1 MREEILKHA
10 RILVI
15 DDEPQNVRYLKD
27 VLSWAGYERIESTT
41 DSKQALP
48 SFLRFQPDLVILD
61 LLMPE
66 LDGFA
71 VLEAIQ
77 EHLDEDDYLPILIL
91 TSDVSRE
98 ARRRALGGG
107 ARDFLTKPM
116 SPTEV
121 GIRVGNLLEARFLH
135 LRCRQLEERLD
146 VEDREEEAALEG
158 AALDEA
164 LERWAA
170 TVDAGSREPGAHALR
185 VAETAGAIAAAM
197 RLSKDHVTRIRRASL
212 LHDLPA
218 EALSGCGSRL
228 LRLAREIVELHHQRW
243 DGDGSEGRGGDAI
256 PLEARIVSV
265 AHRFDRLLQG
275 PSSGAVA
282 HALARIEEEAGTRF
296 DPAVVRALASCHVA
310 ETA

>member
-10 RILVI
+10 RILLV
-15 DDEPQNVRYLKD
+15 DDEPQNVRYLQD
-27 VLSWAGYERIESTT
+27 VLRWAGYERIEGTT
-41 DSKQALP
+41 DSKQAFP
-48 SFLRFQPDLVILD
+48 TFLRFQPDLVVLD

-98 ARRRALGGG
+98 ARRRALAGG

-135 LRCRQLEERLD
+135 LRCRQLEERLGD
-146 VEDREEEAALEG
+146 GAARDDER
-158 AALDEA
+158 ALDEA

-170 TVDAGSREPGAHALR
+170 AADGGAQEPGAHAQR
-185 VAETAGAIAAAM
+185 VAETAAGIAGA
-197 RLSKDHVTRIRRASL
+197 LGLTRDRITTIRRAAL
-212 LHDLPA
+212 LHDVP
-218 EALSGCGSRL
+218 EEDFVGCGSAL
-228 LRLAREIVELHHQRW
+228 LRLARAVAALHHERW
-243 DGDGSEGRGGDAI
+243 DGRDASAGRGGEAI

-265 AHRFDRLLQG
+265 AHRFDRLLHG
-275 PSSGAVA
+275 TSPSSIADV
-282 HALARIEEEAGTRF
+282 LARIDEEAGARF
-296 DPAVVRALASCHVA
+296 DPTVVRALASCHVT